1 MILKGDCLVEHTAI
15 KSGSVDLILTDLPFG
30 NMRNTGLEVTQN
42 KKERKHDWD
51 FVIEPNKIFEIAN
64 RILRKN
70 GKLILFSQEPYTNE
84 LIRNENPNLPF
95 CYRAIWEKDNFAV
108 SLFGNVLVVKV
119 IYLKEL

>member
-1 MILKGDCLVEHTAI
+1 MILKGDCLIRNEEI

-51 FVIEPNKIFEIAN
+51 FAIEPKKVFEIAN

-70 GKLILFSQEPYTNE
+70 GKQKVKWFTTNCESCDEFKLKIIFKTENETNE
-84 LIRNENPNLPF
+84 
-95 CYRAIWEKDNFAV
+95 
-108 SLFGNVLVVKV
+108 
-119 IYLKEL
+119 

>member
-51 FVIEPNKIFEIAN
+51 FVIEPNKIFEIAEN
-64 RILRKN
+64 RIN
-70 GKLILFSQEPYTNE
+70 GTELKHNNFEKVEERGLF
-84 LIRNENPNLPF
+84 
-95 CYRAIWEKDNFAV
+95 
-108 SLFGNVLVVKV
+108 LF
-119 IYLKEL
+119 